1 MITTQDFIEKK
12 TLGHAEVI
20 FIFFFLTILSNIF
33 IWNKYLQLFM
43 PGQYSRCMAG
53 LISLKKS
60 SALVQSYYH

>member
-20 FIFFFLTILSNIF
+20 FIFFLTILIKIF